1 MFSSFHSISFFFSL
15 KCLNVGSSQLILHC
29 KTIILSMYREAG
41 KVVGEVEVRGNGNL
55 GNGVNILL
63 IRVSILTCLREGS
76 TFGGFGSLL
85 GVPTPDSGQN
95 PSGKSHVRSGV
106 IRPSQPGTV
115 VPGLTMEGA
124 GIWI

>member
-76 TFGGFGSLL
+76 TFGGLGPLL
-85 GVPTPDSGQN
+85 GVPTPIVVKTRW
-95 PSGKSHVRSGV
+95 GKAMCGLVELDHHSLGAC
-106 IRPSQPGTV
+106 
-115 VPGLTMEGA
+115 VPGLTT
-124 GIWI
+124 